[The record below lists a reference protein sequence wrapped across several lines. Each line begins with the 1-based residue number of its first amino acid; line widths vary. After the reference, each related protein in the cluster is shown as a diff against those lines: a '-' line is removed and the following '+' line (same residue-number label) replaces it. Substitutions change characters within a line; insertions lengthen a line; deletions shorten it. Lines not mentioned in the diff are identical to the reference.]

1 MRDLI
6 QKGILTF
13 LLPEIQRGRGY
24 KLKLG
29 WIFPLQ
35 KFFRQIFIILKISP
49 YPSLRKRGVEKIGK
63 KLSDLFPLLLPPF
76 PIYFPSPF

>member
-49 YPSLRKRGVEKIGK
+49 KEALLYS
-63 KLSDLFPLLLPPF
+63 FPLFQFIFPPLF
-76 PIYFPSPF
+76 KGRAREGL